1 MTGRTT
7 EIGTPF
13 LNLPRIF
20 VPVPTRERGMTLV
33 EILVVLAI
41 IAVTAS
47 AAVLALGGESN
58 LRGVTEAKRIEAR
71 LQLAADQTMI
81 ESTPLAISITQSG
94 YNFLQWDAKEGR
106 WGPMIDS
113 VLEEDFELPSDM
125 QLRTDGAET
134 VFPLGADRAGQPF
147 LLHLD
152 WKDWSWTIA
161 FDGITARMV
170 QSVPGAEEYPSANS
184 LRGPAT

>member
-1 MTGRTT
+1 MTGRATD
-7 EIGTPF
+7 IGTPI
-13 LNLPRIF
+13 LNLPRIL

-58 LRGVTEAKRIEAR
+58 LRGITEAKRIEAR

-81 ESTPLAISITQSG
+81 ESTPLAISVTQSA
-94 YNFLQWDAKEGR
+94 YSFLQWDAKEGQ
-106 WGPMIDS
+106 WGPMMDS
-113 VLEEDFELPSDM
+113 VLEEEFELPSDM
-125 QLRTDGAET
+125 QLRTDSAET
-134 VFPLGADRAGQPF
+134 VFPLGADGAGQPF
-147 LLHLD
+147 VLHLD

-161 FDGITARMV
+161 FDGITARMA
-170 QSVPGAEEYPSANS
+170 QSVPGAEGYPSENS
-184 LRGPAT
+184 LRVPAT